1 MNTKARRVLKGWLE
15 LTQQERQWVAQRIN
29 QTNTDYAENS
39 LRKSLDESL
48 SVTFGPL
55 KEGCPCCGRS

>member
-15 LTQQERQWVAQRIN
+15 LSHQERQWVTQRIN
-29 QTNTDYAENS
+29 ENDTAIAENN
-39 LRKSLDESL
+39 LRKTLDESL
-48 SVTFGPL
+48 GLTFGPL